1 MGRRRRGRA
10 LLLLAGA
17 LVALAVGTALTGA
30 NVVPQTRASEG
41 AIAVGPNDL
50 KPAACAGITL
60 TARVIGS
67 GVVTGTGANELII
80 GGAGIDTI
88 TGLGGTDCI
97 LGGGGNDVI
106 DGGLGTDV
114 CIGGPGTDTFVT
126 IIVVPTCETA
136 IQ

>member
-1 MGRRRRGRA
+1 MKRRGRSV
-10 LLLLAGA
+10 LLPGAVLAA
-17 LVALAVGTALTGA
+17 LVAGTALTAGNA
-30 NVVPQTRASEG
+30 VPQTNASEELRS
-41 AIAVGPNDL
+41 VGPNDV

-60 TARVIGS
+60 TATVIGS
-67 GVVTGTGANELII
+67 GIVTGTGANELIL
-80 GGAGIDTI
+80 GGSGGDTI

-97 LGGGGNDVI
+97 VGGGGNDII

-126 IIVVPTCETA
+126 VILVATCETA